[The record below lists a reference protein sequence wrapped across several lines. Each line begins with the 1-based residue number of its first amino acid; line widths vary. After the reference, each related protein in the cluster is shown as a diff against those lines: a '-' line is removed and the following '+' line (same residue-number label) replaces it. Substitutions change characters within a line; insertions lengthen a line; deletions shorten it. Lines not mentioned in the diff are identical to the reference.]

1 MRASIRQILDRC
13 TAARQARPRHI
24 RAMCLLR
31 RRRCHRSVGL
41 DSPRPT
47 APSGR
52 GSPRRSR
59 ALLLG
64 FAVSA
69 SLPVIGCSTKA
80 LDSSPCGSV
89 ASVTEVQPLI
99 LSVSGSFPDTTATQ
113 LVLVITPPSGTTR
126 QFLSSS
132 LTTTTAI
139 IPLTATP
146 RLASGTYPAQWM
158 MNGCVTPHQ
167 TQILGPGSIT
177 ITN

>member
-1 MRASIRQILDRC
+1 MRASIRQIIDPC
-13 TAARQARPRHI
+13 TAARQARRWHVRAISVLRPRQ
-24 RAMCLLR
+24 
-31 RRRCHRSVGL
+31 CHRSVAL
-41 DSPRPT
+41 DSPWSTP
-47 APSGR
+47 PSTHA
-52 GSPRRSR
+52 SPRRSR

-64 FAVSA
+64 FAVCA
-69 SLPVIGCSTKA
+69 SLSVISCNTKA

-89 ASVTEVQPLI
+89 DSVTELQPLI

-113 LVLVITPPSGTTR
+113 LVLVITPPSGTAR

-146 RLASGTYPAQWM
+146 QLASGTYPAQWM

-167 TQILGPGSIT
+167 TQILGPGSVT